1 MRLLS
6 EIKQRIRS
14 TQYEALKTVN
24 KELVGLYWDIG
35 RMIVERQV
43 DAEHG
48 SAIAEQLSNDL
59 RAEFPGIS
67 GFARRNVFYMRE
79 FYLLYR
85 DDERV
90 QPTALTQTGKSAA
103 LLCQLVKPSVRRI
116 YDMIFTNLIGVE
128 HARNKPV
135 LWYNRCHVFR

>member
-1 MRLLS
+1 LKADDAMNELKKSNPGPDYAHLLA
-6 EIKQRIRS
+6 EVKVRVRMA
-14 TQYEALKTVN
+14 QYAALKSVN
-24 KELVGLYWDIG
+24 TELVGLYWDIG
-35 RMIVERQV
+35 RMIVERQQ

-67 GFARRNVFYMRE
+67 GFSRRNVFYMRE

-90 QPTALTQTGKSAA
+90 QP
-103 LLCQLVKPSVRRI
+103 LVAQI
-116 YDMIFTNLIGVE
+116 GWTHNLII
-128 HARNKPV
+128 
-135 LWYNRCHVFR
+135 LQRCKDPLEREF